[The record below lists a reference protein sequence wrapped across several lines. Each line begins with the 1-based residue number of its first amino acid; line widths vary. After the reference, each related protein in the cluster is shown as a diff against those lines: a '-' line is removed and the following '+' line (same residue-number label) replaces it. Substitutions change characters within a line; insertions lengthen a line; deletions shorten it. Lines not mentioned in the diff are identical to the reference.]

1 MVELRQRGVRGT
13 MRQER
18 TYCPYCGVGCG
29 LRVTV
34 QDGAV
39 VQVQG
44 DPDHPSS
51 LGGVCAKAIFLPET
65 LRTPDRLLF
74 PHLRIGGHFRRVSW
88 DAALEHIADR
98 LQKILDGHGPAAIAF
113 YLSGQL
119 LTEDYYVAGKLA
131 RGFLRT
137 PNVDANS
144 RLCMSS
150 AVAAYASV
158 LGSDGPPPCYAD
170 VEVADAFLLVGTNA
184 ADCHPVLYQRIV
196 RRKRGAPEA
205 VKVVV
210 VDPRRTRTAEIAD
223 LHLPI
228 RPGSDVALLNGIL
241 HLLIREGRI
250 DSGFIES
257 ATTGFEAVARAVAAY
272 DPERVARLCG
282 VPPALVIEAARIVG
296 GARALLTLWSMGV
309 NQSTLGVAKAQ
320 AILNLHLATGQIGRP
335 GSGPF
340 SLTGQPNAMG
350 GREAGGLAHLLP
362 GYRLVTDPEHRR
374 EVATVWGVPA
384 EQLPSKPG
392 LAAVE
397 LFQALRDGRVQA
409 VWIVGTNPAASFPDH
424 AFVQQA
430 LRRARLVVVQDA
442 YHPTETT
449 AFAHV
454 LLPAAQWPEKEGVM
468 TNSERRITY
477 LPKLVEPPGEALP
490 DWQIF
495 TRFARTM
502 GFEAHFPYESSEEV
516 FREFAALLRGRP
528 CDYSGVSYTRL
539 RQEGPLQWPVP
550 TPDHPGTERLYADAR
565 FHTPDGRARFVPVE
579 HREPKEVPCERFPLV
594 LLTGRVKNHWHTLTR
609 TGKVRAF
616 VRSQPEPLL
625 ELHPV
630 DAGRLGIREGTYVE
644 VRSRRGRAVV
654 RVCVTDRVRPGT
666 CFLPFHWGH
675 LHGLD
680 RSANALTSTA
690 TDPIS
695 GQPELKACAVRVR
708 PVPARPEPADRL
720 TRREVL
726 RAGLGAALGLALGPV
741 LRAWAAPA
749 TVRVGFIPLTDCAS
763 VVMAHELGLYRKY
776 GLEVELSKEA
786 SWANVRDKLLSGELQ
801 AAHCLAAMPFS
812 VYAGIGGT
820 AGARLA
826 LGMILNAN
834 GQAVT
839 LSAKTFGGRVGF
851 GEPQKVKAAIDA
863 LQKAGKTPT
872 FAMTFPGG
880 THDLWLRYWLGACGV
895 FPKDVKIITIPPP
908 QMVANMRVGNM
919 DGYCVGEPWNGV
931 AVAEGIGFTHLAS
944 QDIWKHHPEKALV
957 FHWTFA
963 REHREEA
970 KSLMKAILEASRWLD
985 HLDNRRKAAPVLAR
999 RAYVNAPAEVILER
1013 LLGIYDLGAGLGR
1026 RVYKDDPMLFHRAG
1040 WVNFPRYAYGVWFL
1054 AQYRRWGWLR
1064 EVPDYLEV
1072 ARTLILQDLYRAA
1085 AREVGF
1091 PVPSEDLVPLL
1102 GFIDGVPFDP
1112 RQPEASIRK
1121 YRIREV

>member
-1 MVELRQRGVRGT
+1 MVLDAVRLQDSFREIAPRGEEFVSAFYNRLFEKYPELRALFARTDMEAQRKKLLGALVLVVEHLRSPEVLAPTLAALGRRHQEVGVLPEHYPLVRRGPAGDPGGIPARPLDARTGGRMARGLRVPGSAAPRELRQRGVRGT

-39 VQVQG
+39 IQVQG
-44 DPDHPSS
+44 DPLHPSS

-98 LQKILDGHGPAAIAF
+98 LQEILDGHGPEAIAF

-119 LTEDYYVAGKLA
+119 LTEDYYAAGKLA

-150 AVAAYASV
+150 AVAAYTSV

-170 VEVADAFLLVGTNA
+170 VEVADAFLLVGTNT
-184 ADCHPVLYQRIV
+184 ADCHPVLFQRIA

-241 HLLIREGRI
+241 NLLIREGRI
-250 DSGFIES
+250 DRGFIES
-257 ATTGFEAVARAVAAY
+257 ATTGFETVAQTVAAY

-282 VPPALVIEAARIVG
+282 VPAALVIEAARIVG
-296 GARALLTLWSMGV
+296 GARALLTFWSMGV
-309 NQSTLGVAKAQ
+309 NQSTVGVAKAQ

-362 GYRLVTDPEHRR
+362 GYRLITDPEPRR
-374 EVATVWGVPA
+374 EVAAVWGVPA

-392 LAAVE
+392 LAAAEAVPGPPGGRGGGDCGRGTTTPAP
-397 LFQALRDGRVQA
+397 LPGRAVVACGAGGRPPLRV
-409 VWIVGTNPAASFPDH
+409 VGAQPTPA
-424 AFVQQA
+424 
-430 LRRARLVVVQDA
+430 
-442 YHPTETT
+442 TT

-502 GFEAHFPYESSEEV
+502 GFGWAFPYVSAEEV
-516 FREFAALLRGRP
+516 FGEFATLLRGRP
-528 CDYSGVSYTRL
+528 CDYSGVTYARL
-539 RQEGPLQWPVP
+539 KAEGPLQWPVP
-550 TPDHPGTERLYADAR
+550 APGHPGTARLYTDAR

-594 LLTGRVKNHWHTLTR
+594 LVTGRVKNHWHTLTR
-609 TGKVRAF
+609 TGKVEAF

-625 ELHPV
+625 EIHPQ
-630 DAGRLGIREGTYVE
+630 DAERLGIREGASVE

-654 RVCVTDRVRPGT
+654 RACVTDRVRPGT
-666 CFLPFHWGH
+666 CFLPFHWGR
-675 LHGLD
+675 LNGEE
-680 RSANALTSTA
+680 RSANILTTTA
-690 TDPIS
+690 CDPVS
-695 GQPELKACAVRVR
+695 GQPELKACAVEVR
-708 PVPARPEPADRL
+708 PLPPGEGVV

-726 RAGLGAALGLALGPV
+726 RAGLGAALGLALAPV
-741 LRAWAAPA
+741 GWAWAAPV
-749 TVRVGFIPLTDCAS
+749 TVRAGFIPLTDCAS
-763 VVMAHELGLYRKY
+763 VVMAHELALDRK
-776 GLEVELSKEA
+776 
-786 SWANVRDKLLSGELQ
+786 SG
-801 AAHCLAAMPFS
+801 
-812 VYAGIGGT
+812 
-820 AGARLA
+820 
-826 LGMILNAN
+826 
-834 GQAVT
+834 
-839 LSAKTFGGRVGF
+839 
-851 GEPQKVKAAIDA
+851 
-863 LQKAGKTPT
+863 
-872 FAMTFPGG
+872 
-880 THDLWLRYWLGACGV
+880 
-895 FPKDVKIITIPPP
+895 
-908 QMVANMRVGNM
+908 
-919 DGYCVGEPWNGV
+919 
-931 AVAEGIGFTHLAS
+931 
-944 QDIWKHHPEKALV
+944 
-957 FHWTFA
+957 
-963 REHREEA
+963 
-970 KSLMKAILEASRWLD
+970 
-985 HLDNRRKAAPVLAR
+985 
-999 RAYVNAPAEVILER
+999 
-1013 LLGIYDLGAGLGR
+1013 LGAG
-1026 RVYKDDPMLFHRAG
+1026 V
-1040 WVNFPRYAYGVWFL
+1040 
-1054 AQYRRWGWLR
+1054 
-1064 EVPDYLEV
+1064 
-1072 ARTLILQDLYRAA
+1072 
-1085 AREVGF
+1085 
-1091 PVPSEDLVPLL
+1091 S
-1102 GFIDGVPFDP
+1102 
-1112 RQPEASIRK
+1112 
-1121 YRIREV
+1121 